1 MPVKLNGPIPAF
13 VNVTGSEALDVPTF
27 CGANASEVGEILGVC
42 GCPSP
47 LRAAVWAARTYVP
60 EWAATLSVAT
70 GAVVT
75 PLGVNVTLIVQVPPA
90 GKVVPQVFV
99 CLKFR
104 GFVPT
109 IAIVID
115 SGAIPLLDSVAG
127 CGALIVPNCC
137 GTKSID
143 AGVRASE
150 GATAVPLSATVSTA
164 SESVSISVATG
175 EVVTPFGVNVTLIVQ
190 LPPTGRVTGVPHV
203 FVCLKFMGFVPPI
216 AIVLILRGAVPLL
229 DTVIVC
235 AALIVPNC

>member
-13 VNVTGSEALDVPTF
+13 VNVTGSEALEVPTF
-27 CGANASEVGEILGVC
+27 CGVNASEVGEILGVC

-47 LRAAVWAARTYVP
+47 LRAAVLAARTYAP
-60 EWAATLSVAT
+60 EWAATVSVAT
-70 GAVVT
+70 GVVVT

-90 GKVVPQVFV
+90 GRVMGKVPHVFV

-150 GATAVPLSATVSTA
+150 GATAVPLSATV
-164 SESVSISVATG
+164 
-175 EVVTPFGVNVTLIVQ
+175 
-190 LPPTGRVTGVPHV
+190 
-203 FVCLKFMGFVPPI
+203 
-216 AIVLILRGAVPLL
+216 
-229 DTVIVC
+229 
-235 AALIVPNC
+235 